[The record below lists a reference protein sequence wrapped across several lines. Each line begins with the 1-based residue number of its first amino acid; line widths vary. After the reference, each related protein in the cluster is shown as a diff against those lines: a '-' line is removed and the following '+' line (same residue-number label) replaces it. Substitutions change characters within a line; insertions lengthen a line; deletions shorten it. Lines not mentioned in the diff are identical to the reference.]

1 MRFDEVRAF
10 CRVDDWQRKADAP
23 GRTVR
28 KHEVWTKE
36 VPDGRVLRV
45 VTSKGSGEYS
55 PPLAARILKHELEVT
70 ADEFWRAVRE
80 GTSPARPSARPAPP
94 EGVRLPYG
102 LVRDLLAAGHSAD
115 ELVGLSVEQARQ
127 LLEER

>member
-80 GTSPARPSARPAPP
+80 GTSPARPSW
-94 EGVRLPYG
+94 
-102 LVRDLLAAGHSAD
+102 
-115 ELVGLSVEQARQ
+115 LST
-127 LLEER
+127 